1 MKTAVLFLVALAF
14 VAFGPVMAQASADT
28 VMMKQC
34 DAYGNCYWVAV
45 EVPTAQVAAK
55 VESKVAAKVETVA
68 QVAQVQSTV
77 QVAGN
82 RRTPLRSI
90 VRGVAKLVFGGRCR
104 CS

>member
-34 DAYGNCYWVAV
+34 DAYGNCRWVAV
-45 EVPTAQVAAK
+45 EVPTAK

-77 QVAGN
+77 YAAGN

-90 VRGVAKLVFGGRCR
+90 VRGVARFVFGGRCR